1 MTSKPVSIAVSTG
14 GVPRGGTGPA
24 APRTT
29 WNGRSRAWREARL
42 SASTCTPA
50 PGRRGA
56 EIGLRPKASSRA
68 ATARPKKPVPP
79 RTTTRLTSAMRS
91 PERPA
96 HQRGPRA
103 EQRHEQGG
111 RDDDAGGAGPQGEED
126 AVVRRAVRH
135 AGLPP
140 ALI

>member
-1 MTSKPVSIAVSTG
+1 MTSKPVSIAVSTRA
-14 GVPRGGTGPA
+14 VPRVWNGPA
-24 APRTT
+24 ASTT
-29 WNGRSRAWREARL
+29 TSNGRSTALREARL

-50 PGRRGA
+50 PGRREA

-111 RDDDAGGAGPQGEED
+111 RDDDAGGAVRQGEDD
-126 AVVRRAVRH
+126 ALVRRAGRH
-135 AGLPP
+135 AGLRR